1 MFTIYNKGSVQ
12 FRGTSDNLYSLPKID
27 ELASSRLK
35 PDNETFSYIDND
47 TNKEKKQYDSEG
59 ISSYKQIAN
68 MDTTDIIYNVQDIMT
83 KDCITINV
91 ESTIQEAYDIL
102 KDNTINQIPI
112 VTASF
117 QIVGL
122 ISNRVILK
130 MIMSDMEN
138 SSMILE
144 KKLSDIDL
152 SECITTD
159 PISDIRRVAKVMID
173 FKHDAI
179 PVVNSNDILVGIV
192 SKTDIIKAVS
202 HIPNL
207 KLWA

>member
-47 TNKEKKQYDSEG
+47 TNKEKKQFDSEA
-59 ISSYKQIAN
+59 INSYKKIAN
-68 MDTTDIIYNVQDIMT
+68 MNNIDIIYHVQDIMT
-83 KDCITINV
+83 KDCITIDS
-91 ESTIQEAYDIL
+91 ESTMQEAYDLL
-102 KDNTINQIPI
+102 KAKKISQIPI
-112 VTASF
+112 VTNTYK
-117 QIVGL
+117 IIGL
-122 ISNRVILK
+122 INKKVILNA
-130 MIMSDMEN
+130 IMDDKEN
-138 SSMILE
+138 INIILRQ
-144 KKLSDIDL
+144 KLSDIDL
-152 SECITTD
+152 QEFITTD

-192 SKTDIIKAVS
+192 SKTNIINAVS

>member
-12 FRGTSDNLYSLPKID
+12 FRGTSDNLYNLHKID

-47 TNKEKKQYDSEG
+47 TNKEKKQYDSEA
-59 ISSYKQIAN
+59 INSYKKIAN
-68 MDTTDIIYNVQDIMT
+68 MDTTDIVYNVQDIMT
-83 KDCITINV
+83 KDCITINI

-138 SSMILE
+138 SSMILK

-159 PISDIRRVAKVMID
+159 PISDIRRVAKVMIN
-173 FKHDAI
+173 FNHDAI

-202 HIPNL
+202 HIPDF